1 MIKNLLFGI
10 ITLLPLSA
18 QETEPVS
25 WSYEITK
32 LNSLEYQI
40 SFNAEIID
48 GWKLYSQFSPEE
60 GSVATSFE
68 FIDNNNNNYLADE
81 IFNEDPYII
90 GYDNVF
96 KMDLYYF
103 EGKANFN
110 QSIKLNNKDVNQI
123 KIEVEYSSCDD
134 ELCIFRNETFNIVL
148 DKSKKIVQDD
158 NVTLDDIKKYNSL
171 ELQLDKSKY
180 NSVDVVQS
188 SNYFEIFIFG
198 LLAGF
203 LALLTPCIFPMIPLT
218 VSYFIDQ
225 KKLKYN
231 SLTSASLYGF
241 FIVLIYILLSVPF
254 HLFDSLNPNIL
265 NTISTNVYVNI
276 TFFLVFIF
284 FAISFFGYFD
294 IVIPSNII
302 SGSEKKS
309 EKGGVVGIFFMSLTL
324 ALVSFSCTGPILGS
338 LLAGSLS
345 SAESG
350 AMQLSS
356 GMLGFG
362 FALALPFTF
371 LAFYPKYL
379 SLIPKSGIWL
389 KKLKVSLGFI
399 ELALAFKFL
408 SNADLVEGWG
418 ILKRE
423 VFLII
428 WILIFLT
435 MSMYLF
441 GSYFGKLK
449 FNFKSLSGW
458 FFMFFS
464 FYLIS
469 GLYDSRNVRFLS
481 GILPPEFYSIE
492 EKVNDC
498 PLGLKCFKDFQDGKN
513 YAIENEKIILLDFT
527 GWACANC
534 RRMEENVWS
543 KPAIFNLLDNNFVII
558 SLYVDDRTKLSIEE
572 EFKFLNNSGNIQYVN
587 NIGRKWSL
595 FQRINFNNAS
605 QPYYVTMLPSGK
617 VLTEPIQFTSEKNFK
632 NWLDSSIEE
641 SMK

>member
-1 MIKNLLFGI
+1 MIKNIFFGFISLLS
-10 ITLLPLSA
+10 LNS
-18 QETEPVS
+18 QEKEPVS
-25 WSYEITK
+25 WSYEVVK
-32 LNSLEYQI
+32 VNNLEYQI
-40 SFNAEIID
+40 SFDAEIID

-60 GSVATSFE
+60 GSVATSFK
-68 FIDNNNNNYLADE
+68 FLNNDNSYDASE

-96 KMDLYYF
+96 KMDLFYF
-103 EGKANFN
+103 EHKASFN
-110 QSIKLNNKDVNQI
+110 QSFRLKNKDLNQI
-123 KIEVEYSSCDD
+123 KIEIDYSSCDE

-148 DKSKKIVQDD
+148 DKNKKIIQDD
-158 NVTLDDIKKYNSL
+158 IVSLNDIKKYNSL
-171 ELQLDKSKY
+171 ELDLDKTSY
-180 NSVDVVQS
+180 DSFDVIQS

-225 KKLKYN
+225 NKLKYN
-231 SLTSASLYGF
+231 SLISASLYGS
-241 FIVLIYILLSVPF
+241 FIILIYILLSVPF

-276 TFFLVFIF
+276 SFFIIFIL

-294 IVIPSNII
+294 IVIPSNLI

-345 SAESG
+345 STQSG

-356 GMLGFG
+356 GMFGFG
-362 FALALPFTF
+362 LALALPFTF

-379 SLIPKSGIWL
+379 SVIPKSGIWL

-423 VFLII
+423 TFIIIWVIIFLLLSVYLFKSQAKKINLKNIFGWIFLI
-428 WILIFLT
+428 F
-435 MSMYLF
+435 SMYL
-441 GSYFGKLK
+441 S
-449 FNFKSLSGW
+449 SG
-458 FFMFFS
+458 
-464 FYLIS
+464 LIS
-469 GLYDSRNVRFLS
+469 SKNVRFLS

-492 EKVNDC
+492 NKANDC
-498 PLGLKCFKDFQDGKN
+498 PLGLNCFKDFEDGKK
-513 YAIENEKIILLDFT
+513 YAIENDKIILLDFT

-543 KPAIFNLLDNNFVII
+543 KPVIFNLLDNNFIII
-558 SLYVDDRTKLSIEE
+558 SLYVDDRSQLPQDQA
-572 EFKFLNNSGNIQYVN
+572 FKYLNQSGNIQYVN
-587 NIGRKWSL
+587 NVGRRWSL
-595 FQRINFNNAS
+595 FQQVNFNNAS
-605 QPYYVTMLPSGK
+605 QPYYVAMLPSGK
-617 VLTEPIQFTSEKNFK
+617 VLSEPIQYSSEENFK
-632 NWLDSSIEE
+632 NWLESSINE
-641 SMK
+641 STK

>member
-25 WSYEITK
+25 WTYELTK
-32 LNSLEYQI
+32 LNSLEYEI

-60 GSVATSFE
+60 GSVATSFK
-68 FIDNNNNNYLADE
+68 FLNNDNNYFADE

-96 KMDLYYF
+96 KMDLFYF

-110 QSIKLNNKDVNQI
+110 QSLRLDNKDVNQV

-148 DKSKKIVQDD
+148 DKNKKILQDD

-171 ELQLDKSKY
+171 ELELDKSNY

-225 KKLKYN
+225 EKLKYN

-241 FIVLIYILLSVPF
+241 FIVMIYILLSVPF

-309 EKGGVVGIFFMSLTL
+309 EKGGVIGIFFMSLTL

-379 SLIPKSGIWL
+379 SLIPKSGLWL

-435 MSMYLF
+435 MSLYLF

-458 FFMFFS
+458 FFMLFS

-469 GLYDSRNVRFLS
+469 GLYDSKNVRFLS

-595 FQRINFNNAS
+595 FQQINFNNAS
-605 QPYYVTMLPSGK
+605 QPYYVAMLPSGK
-617 VLTEPIQFTSEKNFK
+617 ILTEPIQFTSEENFK

-641 SMK
+641 SNN

>member
-25 WSYEITK
+25 WTYELTK
-32 LNSLEYQI
+32 LNSLEYEI

-60 GSVATSFE
+60 GSVATSFK
-68 FIDNNNNNYLADE
+68 FLNNDNNYFADE

-96 KMDLYYF
+96 KMDLFYF

-110 QSIKLNNKDVNQI
+110 QSLRLNNKDVNQV

-148 DKSKKIVQDD
+148 DKNKKILQDD

-171 ELQLDKSKY
+171 ELELDKSNY

-225 KKLKYN
+225 EKLKYN

-241 FIVLIYILLSVPF
+241 FIVMIYILLSVPF

-379 SLIPKSGIWL
+379 SLIPKSGLWL

-435 MSMYLF
+435 MSLYLF

-458 FFMFFS
+458 FFMLFS

-469 GLYDSRNVRFLS
+469 GLYDSKNVRFLS

-595 FQRINFNNAS
+595 FQQINFNNAS
-605 QPYYVTMLPSGK
+605 QPYYVAMLPSGK
-617 VLTEPIQFTSEKNFK
+617 ILTEPIQFTSEENFK

-641 SMK
+641 SNN

>member
-1 MIKNLLFGI
+1 MIKYLFFAS
-10 ITLLPLSA
+10 ITIFSLNS
-18 QETEPVS
+18 QETEPVT
-25 WSYEITK
+25 WSYEVEK
-32 LNSLEYQI
+32 LSNLEYKI
-40 SFNAEIID
+40 TFDAEIID

-60 GSVATSFE
+60 GSVSTSF
-68 FIDNNNNNYLADE
+68 NYINKRLDYDADK
-81 IFNEDPYII
+81 IFNENPYII

-96 KMDLYYF
+96 KMDLFYF
-103 EGKANFN
+103 ENEASFN
-110 QSIKLNNKDVNQI
+110 QTISLLNKDINQI
-123 KIEVEYSSCDD
+123 KIEIDYSSCDD

-148 DKSKKIVQDD
+148 DSSKKAQADESVS
-158 NVTLDDIKKYNSL
+158 LDDIQKYNML
-171 ELQLDKSKY
+171 ELDLDKSSY
-180 NSVDVVQS
+180 SNIDIVQS

-225 KKLKYN
+225 TKLKY
-231 SLTSASLYGF
+231 SSATSASLYGV
-241 FIVLIYILLSVPF
+241 FIVLIYLLLSLPF

-276 TFFLVFIF
+276 TFFIVFIL

-294 IVIPSNII
+294 IVIPSSLI
-302 SGSEKKS
+302 SSSEKKS

-350 AMQLSS
+350 ATQLTY

-371 LAFYPKYL
+371 LAFYPRYL
-379 SLIPKSGIWL
+379 SMIPRSGIWL

-423 VFLII
+423 IFITIWVVIFLI
-428 WILIFLT
+428 
-435 MSMYLF
+435 MSFYLF

-449 FNFKSLSGW
+449 FNYKSISGW
-458 FFMFFS
+458 FFLLFS
-464 FYLIS
+464 MYLVS
-469 GLYDSRNVRFLS
+469 GLFESNNVRLLS
-481 GILPPEFYSIE
+481 GILPPEFYSIKE
-492 EKVNDC
+492 NNNDC
-498 PLGLKCFKDFQDGKN
+498 PLGLNCFKDYESGKE
-513 YAIENEKIILLDFT
+513 YAIDNNKIILLDFT

-543 KPAIFNLLDNNFVII
+543 KPTIFKMLDTEFVII
-558 SLYVDDRTKLSIEE
+558 SLYVDDRSKLSEQE
-572 EFKFLNNSGNIQYVN
+572 EFKYLNRSGNIQYIN
-587 NIGRKWSL
+587 NVGRRWSL
-595 FQRINFNNAS
+595 FQQINFSNAS
-605 QPYYVTMLPSGK
+605 QPYYVAMMPSGK
-617 VLTEPIQFTSEKNFK
+617 ILTEPIQYVSEKNFE
-632 NWLDSSIEE
+632 NWLRSSIEE
-641 SMK
+641 SIK

>member
-48 GWKLYSQFSPEE
+48 GWKLYSQFSPED

-68 FIDNNNNNYLADE
+68 FIDNNNNYLADE

-458 FFMFFS
+458 FFLLFS

>member
-25 WSYEITK
+25 WSYELTK

-68 FIDNNNNNYLADE
+68 FLDNDNKYLADE

-171 ELQLDKSKY
+171 ELQLDKSNY

-225 KKLKYN
+225 EKLKYN

-241 FIVLIYILLSVPF
+241 FIVMIYILLSVPF

-302 SGSEKKS
+302 SGSEKNS

-458 FFMFFS
+458 FFLLFS

-605 QPYYVTMLPSGK
+605 QPYYVAMLPSGK